1 MPELTTIDNL
11 IRRCANREPLAW
23 SKFIDHF
30 SRLIF
35 FAIKTKINKLCLNL
49 SETDVYDIYQQV
61 FLSIW
66 QKQKLKS
73 IKNPKSITR
82 WLIIVTQNETVD
94 YIKSRQHS
102 EETETIDE
110 ISTASAYTPLDETH
124 KNELEKEIEVFM
136 DTLLLKERRIAT
148 LDILYDLKYTQ
159 ISKIVN
165 LPIGTIASVIKRVRV
180 DLKTY
185 LLKKGYKV

>member
-1 MPELTTIDNL
+1 MPELTAIDNL
-11 IRRCANREPLAW
+11 IQRCANEEPLAW
-23 SKFIDHF
+23 SKFIEHF

-61 FLSIW
+61 FLSICE
-66 QKQKLKS
+66 KQKLKS

-82 WLIIVTQNETVD
+82 WLIIVAQNEALD
-94 YIKSRQHS
+94 YIKSKQPPK
-102 EETETIDE
+102 ETEIIDE
-110 ISTASAYTPLDETH
+110 VNPASAYTPLDETH
-124 KNELEKEIEVFM
+124 KNELEKEIEVFI

-165 LPIGTIASVIKRVRV
+165 LPIGTIASVIKRVRQ
-180 DLKTY
+180 DLKAH